1 MARTKMQML
10 NMQMIMK
17 IPLKNDTCY
26 AQHFRE
32 AYSEPFQ
39 ASEMKIFVK
48 TVNDLMSTLDI

>member
-10 NMQMIMK
+10 HMQMIMK

-26 AQHFRE
+26 AQHFTE
-32 AYSEPFQ
+32 VYSEPFQ

>member
-1 MARTKMQML
+1 MQML
-10 NMQMIMK
+10 HMQMIMK

-26 AQHFRE
+26 AQHFTE
-32 AYSEPFQ
+32 VYSEPFQ

>member
-1 MARTKMQML
+1 MQML
-10 NMQMIMK
+10 HMQMIMK

-26 AQHFRE
+26 AQHFTE